1 LGLFNE
7 VKISKTE
14 AFRVAAISRALQ
26 LNNYRYDVKR
36 DTEEVI
42 ADAKRIYQYLT
53 QGT

>member
-1 LGLFNE
+1 LSLFKE

-14 AFRVAAISRALQ
+14 AFRVAAISRALKMH
-26 LNNYRYDVKR
+26 NYRTDLTR
-36 DTEEVI
+36 DTEKVI